1 MFLTLLDPGLFVF
14 DPSGEADGPAAIRAA
29 RTKAYARHL
38 DTVRARALVA
48 TLLGARLVVPEGWSV
63 CSLPALTV
71 IAEAWRTR
79 EAVWHEMKNAADRR
93 GAAPLSPFAIGYFRA
108 GGVTDAP
115 PGANRAEP
123 AESFLTMLHRRLA
136 PEAAPLEGYQPL
148 NSRDDPEGGADRRRL
163 LREIVGRQ
171 LSRLSGADP
180 LSDVALDSGTFY
192 ESISGFL
199 PDENFADGL
208 VALSHISQRAG
219 ARERVYL
226 PDARGRIDR
235 ELPALLLGIKAE
247 AERDLERPALAAAIA
262 RLLGDLSRERTP
274 ISSFARVRDYLAHH
288 DPEDCEALIG
298 LARLVTNRVLGDQIA
313 ADLREHA
320 FDEWA
325 AGSPVLA
332 RGRGLL
338 ASEGARLDLASGAVE
353 PGPGAA
359 RAPVDWDEVWRG
371 VWRLVLDRSHDERLQ
386 ALRREI
392 ERVGPLHA
400 LEADAWRGLVEAVN
414 AEVSHLSLSQD
425 GSRLL
430 VHVRARYESLS
441 RQTALA
447 LAVSGFAFGEIA
459 ARAGASGAMGG
470 FGAAAENGLI
480 VSLSGAALFYIV
492 GLAQGDITTALL
504 RRDERDRRDRA
515 FAVLRQG

>member
-14 DPSGEADGPAAIRAA
+14 DPSGEADGPAAIREA
-29 RTKAYARHL
+29 RSKAYARHL

-108 GGVTDAP
+108 GGAADAP

-180 LSDVALDSGTFY
+180 LSDVALDPTFY

-247 AERDLERPALAAAIA
+247 AERDLERPALAAAIV

-320 FDEWA
+320 FDEA
-325 AGSPVLA
+325 AKGSPVLS
-332 RGRGLL
+332 RGRSLL

-353 PGPGAA
+353 PGGGAA
-359 RAPVDWDEVWRG
+359 RAPLDWDEIWRG
-371 VWRLVLDRSHDERLQ
+371 VWRLVLDRRHDERLQ

-392 ERVGPLHA
+392 ERVGPIHA
-400 LEADAWRGLVEAVN
+400 LKADAWRGLVEAVN
-414 AEVSHLSLSQD
+414 AEVSHLSLSQE

-430 VHVRARYESLS
+430 VHVRARYERLS
-441 RQTALA
+441 RRTALA

-470 FGAAAENGLI
+470 FGAATENGLI

-515 FAVLRQG
+515 LAVLRQG